1 MKPRQCAGC
10 GAPLAPGE
18 PGTPV
23 RCTFCGMIH
32 DPASAATPVAPAGQK
47 SAARVTFTGLRLAVP
62 VFLAAILVPV
72 GLMVYSA
79 VRGGDSLV
87 RTAADAITAAAT
99 TGRAAPAT
107 LTLTDLDDLSPGYH
121 TLDAAPPSSGYASL
135 DAIGALPWAV
145 TIAQAWVGDA
155 RLDRIDVVRVQPDGL
170 VNVADDREAEVTYRF
185 VSPDRVKELRRRAD
199 LSANANVQT
208 EFWVRVK
215 GGQASVIAP
224 TTPAALLAF
233 RDHEGAPAEHP
244 SALPL
249 AATFAKLAGRP
260 QFNAPFYKGYLLHLE
275 GEGWVWYFSTL
286 SGEPLP
292 RVRSTD
298 AKTYPYK

>member
-1 MKPRQCAGC
+1 M
-10 GAPLAPGE
+10 GA
-18 PGTPV
+18 
-23 RCTFCGMIH
+23 
-32 DPASAATPVAPAGQK
+32 
-47 SAARVTFTGLRLAVP
+47 RLAVP

-145 TIAQAWVGDA
+145 TIAQAWVNDA

-185 VSPDRVKELRRRAD
+185 VSPDRIKELRRRAD

-233 RDHEGAPAEHP
+233 RDHEGDTGRAPQRASARRDIRQACGSSAVQCAILQGLSAAPRRRGLGLVLLDPVRRTVAARSEHRRKDV
-244 SALPL
+244 SI
-249 AATFAKLAGRP
+249 
-260 QFNAPFYKGYLLHLE
+260 QVE
-275 GEGWVWYFSTL
+275 S
-286 SGEPLP
+286 
-292 RVRSTD
+292 
-298 AKTYPYK
+298 

>member
-1 MKPRQCAGC
+1 
-10 GAPLAPGE
+10 
-18 PGTPV
+18 
-23 RCTFCGMIH
+23 MIH

-47 SAARVTFTGLRLAVP
+47 SAARVTFTGLAVP

-121 TLDAAPPSSGYASL
+121 TLDAAPPSSGYASF

-170 VNVADDREAEVTYRF
+170 IDVADDREAEVTYRF

-233 RDHEGAPAEHP
+233 RDHEGA
-244 SALPL
+244 
-249 AATFAKLAGRP
+249 AARAP
-260 QFNAPFYKGYLLHLE
+260 QRAAARRDIRQACGVVRSSMRRFTRAICCTLE

>member
-1 MKPRQCAGC
+1 MKP
-10 GAPLAPGE
+10 
-18 PGTPV
+18 T
-23 RCTFCGMIH
+23 IH
-32 DPASAATPVAPAGQK
+32 DPASPAPPATPARPQPAP
-47 SAARVTFTGLRLAVP
+47 RVTFTGFRLAML

-72 GLMVYSA
+72 GLMIYSA
-79 VRGGDSLV
+79 VRGGESLV

-107 LTLTDLDDLSPGYH
+107 LTLNDLDDLSPGYH
-121 TLDAAPPSSGYASL
+121 TLDAAPPPSGYASF
-135 DAIGALPWAV
+135 DAVAALPWAV
-145 TIAQAWVGDA
+145 TIAQAWVNDA

-215 GGQASVIAP
+215 DGQASVIAP
-224 TTPAALLAF
+224 GTPAALLAF
-233 RDHEGAPAEHP
+233 RDHESLPAEHP
-244 SALPL
+244 NALPL
-249 AATFAKLAGRP
+249 AATFAKLAARP
-260 QFNAPFYKGYLLHLE
+260 QFKAPFYKGYLLHLE
-275 GEGWVWYFSTL
+275 DEGWVWYFSTL
-286 SGEPLP
+286 SGESLP
-292 RVRSTD
+292 RVRSAD